1 MKTLNRN
8 TVILAAIGATAILS
22 GCEAPPPES
31 IQNGYRGL
39 QMQTNYNP
47 RLLEESL
54 EANVPPEPIPA
65 AAEGGPLA
73 KDTYKNVQVLGDL
86 TVNEFNRLMVALT
99 NWVSPEEGCYYC
111 HVSDGGFE
119 DDGIYTKI
127 ASRKMLQMTQD
138 TNANWKDHVAD
149 TGITCYT
156 CHRGNP
162 VPEYVW
168 TTDPGPGQP
177 TALAPTGQNIAS
189 ATVAYASL
197 PYDPFT
203 PFLLES
209 NDIRVI
215 GDTVLPQGNRRSIKQ
230 AEWTYGLM
238 MHISDALGVNCTY
251 CHNSRSFYSWDQSTP
266 QRTTAWYAIRHV
278 RELNNDWVVPLTE
291 ILPESRKGPLG
302 DVYKVYCTTCHQGA
316 YKPLYGAPMVKDYP
330 SLQGPIPEGG
340 LAAKKAAEAE
350 AVADAEEAPP
360 AQAKA
365 EMPEAPAPEAAADE
379 SAAADEQAKA
389 AEPEPAPEAAP
400 AEEPAAADEQA
411 KAEEPAPAPEA
422 AAEEAAEPATADA
435 SAEAAEAEAKPAAEQ
450 PQQYPPRLQYP
461 PPSMMRYP
469 PAPLQYPPAPQSR

>member
-1 MKTLNRN
+1 MKFLNPKTL
-8 TVILAAIGATAILS
+8 VLAALGASAILA
-22 GCEAPPPES
+22 GCEAPPPET

-47 RLLEESL
+47 RLLQASL
-54 EANVPPEPIPA
+54 EANVPPDAIPA

-73 KDTYKNVQVLGDL
+73 NDVYKNVQVLGNL

-99 NWVSPEEGCYYC
+99 NWVAPEQGCYYC

-119 DDGIYTKI
+119 DDGIYTKVT
-127 ASRKMLQMTQD
+127 SRRMLEMTQD
-138 TNANWKDHVAD
+138 TNAGWKDHVAD

-189 ATVAYASL
+189 ATVAYSSL

-203 PFLLES
+203 PFLLQD

-238 MHISDALGVNCTY
+238 MHMSDALGVNCTY

-278 RELNNDWVVPLTE
+278 RELNNDYVVPLTD
-291 ILPESRKGPLG
+291 ILPDSRKGPLG

-330 SLQGPIPEGG
+330 SLQGPVPEGG
-340 LAAKKAAEAE
+340 FAALKAAEAAAAE
-350 AVADAEEAPP
+350 AAAAVEEEAPP
-360 AQAKA
+360 TQAKV
-365 EMPEAPAPEAAADE
+365 EIPEVA
-379 SAAADEQAKA
+379 
-389 AEPEPAPEAAP
+389 EPAPEAEAV
-400 AEEPAAADEQA
+400 AADEQA
-411 KAEEPAPAPEA
+411 KAEQPAAPEVAAEEEPAEATAEAPAPAEA
-422 AAEEAAEPATADA
+422 TEDAPAQ
-435 SAEAAEAEAKPAAEQ
+435 EQ

-469 PAPLQYPPAPQSR
+469 PAPLQYPPAPQTR

>member
-1 MKTLNRN
+1 
-8 TVILAAIGATAILS
+8 
-22 GCEAPPPES
+22 
-31 IQNGYRGL
+31 
-39 QMQTNYNP
+39 
-47 RLLEESL
+47 
-54 EANVPPEPIPA
+54 
-65 AAEGGPLA
+65 
-73 KDTYKNVQVLGDL
+73 
-86 TVNEFNRLMVALT
+86 
-99 NWVSPEEGCYYC
+99 
-111 HVSDGGFE
+111 
-119 DDGIYTKI
+119 
-127 ASRKMLQMTQD
+127 MLQMTQD

-168 TTDPGPGQP
+168 VTDPGPGQP
-177 TALAPTGQNIAS
+177 TAMAPTGQNVAAAS
-189 ATVAYASL
+189 VAYASL

-203 PFLLES
+203 PFLLQD

-278 RELNNDWVVPLTE
+278 RELNNDWVVPLSE
-291 ILPESRKGPLG
+291 VLPASRKGPLG

-350 AVADAEEAPP
+350 AETAPP

-365 EMPEAPAPEAAADE
+365 EMPEAPAPEAAEA
-379 SAAADEQAKA
+379 APAADAQAKA
-389 AEPEPAPEAAP
+389 AEPAAAPEAAAAP
-400 AEEPAAADEQA
+400 AEDAAAADDQA
-411 KAEEPAPAPEA
+411 KAEQPAPAPEA
-422 AAEEAAEPATADA
+422 AAEEPAPAETAEVDQAPAK
-435 SAEAAEAEAKPAAEQ
+435 AEQAPAAQQ

>member
-1 MKTLNRN
+1 MKMLNRK
-8 TVILAAIGATAILS
+8 TVILAALGASAILA
-22 GCEAPPPES
+22 GCEAPPPE
-31 IQNGYRGL
+31 IVQNGYRGL
-39 QMQTNYNP
+39 GMQTVYNP
-47 RLLEESL
+47 RLLQESL
-54 EANVPPEPIPA
+54 EANVPPDAIPA
-65 AAEGGPLA
+65 AAEGGPMA
-73 KDTYKNVQVLGDL
+73 KDVYKNVQVLGDL

-99 NWVSPEEGCYYC
+99 NWVSPEQGCYYC

-149 TGITCYT
+149 TGVTCYT

-168 TTDPGPGQP
+168 VTDPGPGQP
-177 TALAPTGQNIAS
+177 TAIAPTGQNIAAPS
-189 ATVAYASL
+189 VAYASL

-203 PFLLES
+203 PFLLQG

-215 GDTVLPQGNRRSIKQ
+215 GDTALPQGNRASIKQ

-238 MHISDALGVNCTY
+238 MHMSDALGVNCTY
-251 CHNSRSFYSWDQSTP
+251 CHNSRSFYSWDQSAP

-291 ILPESRKGPLG
+291 ILPNTRKGPLG
-302 DVYKVYCTTCHQGA
+302 DVYKVSCTTCHQGA
-316 YKPLYGAPMVKDYP
+316 YKPLYGAPMLKDYP
-330 SLQGPIPEGG
+330 SLQGPVPEGG
-340 LAAKKAAEAE
+340 LAAAKKAAEGA
-350 AVADAEEAPP
+350 
-360 AQAKA
+360 
-365 EMPEAPAPEAAADE
+365 
-379 SAAADEQAKA
+379 
-389 AEPEPAPEAAP
+389 EAAP
-400 AEEPAAADEQA
+400 AEEAAPAAEEVPPQAKAETPAEPEVAPAAETAASDEQA
-411 KAEEPAPAPEA
+411 KAEPAAPAPEA
-422 AAEEAAEPATADA
+422 AAEEAAPATEAK
-435 SAEAAEAEAKPAAEQ
+435 AEAPAQEQ